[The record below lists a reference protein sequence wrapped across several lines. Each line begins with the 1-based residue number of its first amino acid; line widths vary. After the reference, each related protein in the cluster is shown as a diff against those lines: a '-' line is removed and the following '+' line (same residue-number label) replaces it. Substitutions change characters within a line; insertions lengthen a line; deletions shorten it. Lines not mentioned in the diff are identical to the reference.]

1 MNLEK
6 SMQKMVPGTVE
17 SAGTTDPVDGGFDI
31 VQVKTQMLQKA
42 KDPAKI
48 SKLTSEI
55 DISDT
60 STIIAFGSQAAEGI
74 ARCSDSVL
82 RSVEMDR
89 INQTS
94 ALMKSL
100 TTIMDKFDPKE
111 LSDDKKGLS
120 KIFQKAKDQLQ
131 KILDKYNTM
140 GAEVEKIAVEL
151 RKYESEIGN
160 SNRALERLFQENINF
175 FQALE
180 DYIIA
185 GDDGLVQIDEFRVKI
200 QKDFDETGDPNLQF
214 QLQSL
219 DMGKQMLEQRV
230 HDLRIAENVAI
241 QTIPMLKAMQYTN
254 FNLARKINSAFII
267 TLPIFKQGLAQAV
280 LLKKQ
285 KMQSEALAALDE
297 KTNEMLIKNAQNTM
311 TQTAMTERLASGST
325 IKMETLEK
333 TYRTIMDGIA
343 ETQKIQ
349 EEASKRRTDEKV
361 RLEQLKQEM
370 SEKNFLRTS

>member
-6 SMQKMVPGTVE
+6 SLQNITENTEVTDSSFNIVE
-17 SAGTTDPVDGGFDI
+17 
-31 VQVKTQMLQKA
+31 VQTQRLQNA
-42 KDPAKI
+42 KDPMRI
-48 SKLTSEI
+48 EKLTSEI

-60 STIIAFGSQAAEGI
+60 GTIVSFGKEAAEGI

-89 INQTS
+89 VNQTS

-111 LSDDKKGLS
+111 LTEEKKGFAKL
-120 KIFQKAKDQLQ
+120 FGKAKEQLQ

-151 RKYESEIGN
+151 KKFEMQIGK
-160 SNRALERLFQENINF
+160 SNQSLEQLFQENINF
-175 FQALE
+175 FQSLE

-185 GDDGLVQIDEFRVKI
+185 GEDGCRQIDEYRDKI
-200 QKDFDETGDPNLQF
+200 QAEYETTSDPKLQF
-214 QLQSL
+214 QIQSL
-219 DMGKQMLEQRV
+219 TLAKEMLEQRV

-241 QTIPMLKAMQYTN
+241 QAIPMLKSMQYTN

-280 LLKKQ
+280 MLKQ
-285 KMQSEALAALDE
+285 QRMQSEALAALDE
-297 KTNEMLIKNAQNTM
+297 KTNEMLVKNAQNTM
-311 TQTAMTERLASGST
+311 NQTIMTERLASGSS

-349 EEASKRRTDEKV
+349 EEAANRRTDEKM
-361 RLEQLKQEM
+361 RLAQLKQNM
-370 SEKNFLRTS
+370 GVLT